1 MGGFDHLLYAIEKC
15 TNLIYLK
22 DFLSLVS
29 APLQMLNSNWAMDY
43 ILRIFAAIK
52 MKTIECLSLDELL
65 SDAKVHSSTN

>member
-29 APLQMLNSNWAMDY
+29 APLQMLDSNWAMEY

-52 MKTIECLSLDELL
+52 IKTVECESVDEMYGE
-65 SDAKVHSSTN
+65 D